1 MDPASLGNLLF
12 DKTINNFIKR
22 TLLRKYRCKF
32 SDIEIKEATEL
43 SIHFNAKRWKKI
55 EKSILKKPKG
65 SIIVNEDYSPYGSSD
80 AVRKALDRLEGK
92 KVIIRVAQGIYV
104 RPKIS
109 KLIGTIT
116 PNAEEVA
123 EAIAKRDRIRTV
135 PTGSHALSA
144 LGLSTQV
151 PMNIVLLTDGSPREI
166 KVGKRKIKF
175 KKTTPKNLLAKG
187 KISRLVIQALKEI
200 GHGKLKVE
208 EEHKIL
214 ELLTKED
221 VKDLKHD
228 IALAPVW
235 IQKIMKKA
243 IVNGKD

>member
-1 MDPASLGNLLF
+1 MQS
-12 DKTINNFIKR
+12 
-22 TLLRKYRCKF
+22 
-32 SDIEIKEATEL
+32 
-43 SIHFNAKRWKKI
+43 I
-55 EKSILKKPKG
+55 EKQIERSIKSKPMG
-65 SIIVNEDYSPYGSSD
+65 SLVMPDDYLSYGSSD
-80 AVRKALDRLEGK
+80 AIRKALDRLEDK

-109 KLIGTIT
+109 KLIGPLVPT
-116 PNAEEVA
+116 AEEVA

-135 PTGSHALSA
+135 PTGSYALNA

-166 KVGKRKIKF
+166 RVGKRKIKF

-200 GHGKLKVE
+200 GNGKVNEQE
-208 EEHKIL
+208 EKKIID
-214 ELLTKED
+214 LLRKED
-221 VKDLKHD
+221 EKDLKHD

-243 IVNGKD
+243 LSDGKT

>member
-1 MDPASLGNLLF
+1 MQSIEKQIENS
-12 DKTINNFIKR
+12 IKR
-22 TLLRKYRCKF
+22 
-32 SDIEIKEATEL
+32 
-43 SIHFNAKRWKKI
+43 
-55 EKSILKKPKG
+55 KPKG
-65 SIIVNEDYSPYGSSD
+65 SLVLPDDYLSYGSSD
-80 AVRKALDRLEGK
+80 AIRKALDRLQDRQ
-92 KVIIRVAQGIYV
+92 VLVRVAQGIYV

-109 KLIGTIT
+109 KLIGPLIPT
-116 PNAEEVA
+116 AEEVA

-135 PTGSHALSA
+135 PTGSYALNA

-166 KVGKRKIKF
+166 RVGKRKIKF

-200 GHGKLKVE
+200 GNGKVTEVE
-208 EEHKIL
+208 EKKIVDML
-214 ELLTKED
+214 RKED
-221 VKDLKHD
+221 EKDLRHD

-243 IVNGKD
+243 LQDGRA

>member
-1 MDPASLGNLLF
+1 MQSVE
-12 DKTINNFIKR
+12 KQ
-22 TLLRKYRCKF
+22 
-32 SDIEIKEATEL
+32 
-43 SIHFNAKRWKKI
+43 I
-55 EKSILKKPKG
+55 EKSIKSKPKG
-65 SIIVNEDYSPYGSSD
+65 YLVLPDDYLTLGSSE
-80 AVRKALDRLEGK
+80 AIRKALDRLEEK
-92 KVIIRVAQGIYV
+92 KVIIRVAHGIYV

-109 KLIGTIT
+109 KLIGPLT
-116 PNAEEVA
+116 PSAEEVA

-135 PTGSHALSA
+135 PTGSYALNA

-166 KVGKRKIKF
+166 KVGKRTIKF

-200 GHGKLKVE
+200 GNGKVTTE
-208 EEHKIL
+208 EEQKIL
-214 ELLTKED
+214 DLLRKED

-235 IQKIMKKA
+235 TQKIMKQA
-243 IVNGKD
+243 LTNGKD

>member
-1 MDPASLGNLLF
+1 MQS
-12 DKTINNFIKR
+12 IE
-22 TLLRKYRCKF
+22 KY
-32 SDIEIKEATEL
+32 
-43 SIHFNAKRWKKI
+43 I
-55 EKSILKKPKG
+55 EKSIKSKSKG
-65 SIIVNEDYSPYGSSD
+65 SLILPSDFIQYGTAK
-80 AVRKALDRLEGK
+80 AVQKSLERLEDKG
-92 KVIIRVAQGIYV
+92 VIIRVAQGIYV

-109 KLIGTIT
+109 KLIGPLT
-116 PNAEEVA
+116 PSAEEVA
-123 EAIAKRDRIRTV
+123 EAIAKRDRIRTM
-135 PTGSHALSA
+135 PTGSYALNA

-166 KVGKRKIKF
+166 KVGKRTIKF

-200 GHGKLKVE
+200 GNGKVTE
-208 EEHKIL
+208 EEEQKIV
-214 ELLTKED
+214 ELLRKEE

-243 IVNGKD
+243 LTNGED